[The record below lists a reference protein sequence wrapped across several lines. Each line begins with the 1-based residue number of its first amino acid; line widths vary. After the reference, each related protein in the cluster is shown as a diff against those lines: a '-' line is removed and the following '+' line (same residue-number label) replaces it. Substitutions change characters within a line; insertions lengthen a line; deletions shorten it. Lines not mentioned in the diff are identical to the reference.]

1 MQTESGPCSD
11 SGSGK
16 ASPVWWQVPSGVPLQ
31 GAGGPQTLAL
41 QKGGG
46 GTGFKIGPD
55 PGTPPGKSGFLITD
69 GLPR

>member
-1 MQTESGPCSD
+1 METEWPLLRLGLWQGLPCVVA
-11 SGSGK
+11 GSL
-16 ASPVWWQVPSGVPLQ
+16 GVPLQ